1 MEAQASQC
9 PVCLS
14 TSTRVL
20 YESQIASPE
29 EVSFSYT
36 FTPAHSKT
44 FRVMQCEA
52 CTHAF
57 CAPIPADIARHYKE
71 VVDEEYL
78 RHEGSRRLSAKA
90 LLSVLGRLKPS
101 GRLLDVG
108 CATGDFM
115 LAAQSAGYSVEG
127 IELSSWSSS
136 IARERG
142 LTIHR
147 EYLDAFAP
155 KHPAEYDVVT
165 LWGVIEHFADPRREL
180 RNIAAVLRP
189 GGLLAIWTG
198 DVASVTSRVLGRKW
212 WYWQGQHIQYFTHKS
227 LSRLVVDAGLEPA
240 ANKLYPFAAS
250 FDTISN
256 SLRRYRSRD
265 LLLSLVKP
273 LFRVRPTW
281 YLRIPGEMFFI
292 ARKPAP

>member
-1 MEAQASQC
+1 MGDTMASPISSETTGGEHAQGRDPGGESQAQASQC

-14 TSTRVL
+14 TSTHVL
-20 YESQIASPE
+20 HESQITSPE

-36 FTPAHSKT
+36 FTPAHAKT
-44 FRVMQCEA
+44 FRVMQCNV

-90 LLSVLGRLKPS
+90 LLSVLGPLCPS

-115 LAAQSAGYSVEG
+115 LSAKEAGYSVEG
-127 IELSSWSSS
+127 IELSNWSSS

-147 EYLDAFAP
+147 EYLDAFVP
-155 KHPAEYDVVT
+155 KHRGEYDVVT
-165 LWGVIEHFADPRREL
+165 LWGVIEHFSDPRREL
-180 RNIAAVLRP
+180 RNIAALLRP
-189 GGLLAIWTG
+189 GGIFALWTG
-198 DVASVTSRVLGRKW
+198 DVASVTSRLLGRHW

-227 LSRLVVDAGLEPA
+227 LSRLIVDAGL
-240 ANKLYPFAAS
+240 
-250 FDTISN
+250 
-256 SLRRYRSRD
+256 
-265 LLLSLVKP
+265 
-273 LFRVRPTW
+273 
-281 YLRIPGEMFFI
+281 
-292 ARKPAP
+292 